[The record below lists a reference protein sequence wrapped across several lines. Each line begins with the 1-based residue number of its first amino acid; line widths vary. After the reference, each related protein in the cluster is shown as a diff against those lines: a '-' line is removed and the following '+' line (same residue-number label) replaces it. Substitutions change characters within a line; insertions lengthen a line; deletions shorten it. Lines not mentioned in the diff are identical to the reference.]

1 LRPAVWE
8 VDLSPPIDPKRRRT
22 AQIKKGKAMET
33 SEVQTL
39 EKANAIL
46 RTWTRQHNQAAVLMA
61 IPLVAGFIMR
71 SSFPS
76 ALTDVVMTVAAAISL
91 TTGVLLIPEDF
102 RSRRGSLTP
111 AICLVAAMWA
121 AALIVALFCL
131 IG

>member
-1 LRPAVWE
+1 
-8 VDLSPPIDPKRRRT
+8 
-22 AQIKKGKAMET
+22 
-33 SEVQTL
+33 
-39 EKANAIL
+39 
-46 RTWTRQHNQAAVLMA
+46 MA